1 MINWITASPP
11 RDRDGLLMVVDG
23 GATHSRVVIADT
35 TGELLGFATG
45 QPTNAR
51 SVGVERAATNLADTL
66 HRAITEGSAAAEDV
80 VYGLVTSAA
89 VDTDDQSQNL
99 SNAARSLLP
108 NATVFSVPD
117 TMGCWAAT
125 NRLGPAVAV
134 ISGTGSVVVAA
145 DRSAGLWRRFGGWDF
160 LLGDEGSGYS
170 LGRAALQ
177 ETLLVSEG
185 RSGAEAL
192 SRAVLASAPAAAKHV
207 ADAEDLPDAV
217 HTPAIDKAWIAS
229 FAPLVL
235 DLADQGDDH
244 CLAIVRREI
253 RILAGAAAAAIDI
266 LGGTVSGHLAPA
278 DVSPTPV
285 GLFGGTFHS
294 PSLHSAFVEAVGQLT
309 DRPFE
314 AAVPPHTALVGAYAM
329 ALGADPSVAPDAI
342 AAASDRLA
350 ASLASRPN
358 T

>member
-1 MINWITASPP
+1 MINWITASPT

-23 GATHSRVVIADT
+23 GATHSRVLIAATDGT
-35 TGELLGFATG
+35 LHGFATG

-51 SVGVERAATNLADTL
+51 SVGAAQAAVNLGDTL
-66 HRAITEGSAAAEDV
+66 RRAISEGTADAGDV
-80 VYGLVTSAA
+80 VYALITSAA
-89 VDTDDQSQNL
+89 VDTMEQSENL
-99 SNAARSLLP
+99 SKAARSQLP
-108 NATVFSVPD
+108 NATAFSVPD

-145 DRSAGLWRRFGGWDF
+145 DRSRRLWRRFGGWDF

-177 ETLLVSEG
+177 ETLLVGEG
-185 RSGAEAL
+185 RSGATAL
-192 SRAVLASAPAAAKHV
+192 SEAVLASGPAADKHIGE
-207 ADAEDLPDAV
+207 AEDIPDAV

-235 DLADQGDDH
+235 GLADDGDEH

-253 RILAGAAAAAIDI
+253 RILAGAAAAGIDT
-266 LGGTVSGHLAPA
+266 L
-278 DVSPTPV
+278 DVAGDGAAPV
-285 GLFGGTFHS
+285 GLFGGTFNS
-294 PSLHSAFVEAVGQLT
+294 VSLHQAFVDAVGQLT
-309 DRPFE
+309 DRPFV
-314 AAVPPHTALVGAYAM
+314 AAVPTHTALVGAYAM
-329 ALGADPSVAPDAI
+329 ALGADPAVDGAAI
-342 AAASDRLA
+342 ASATDRLA
-350 ASLASRPN
+350 DALADRPG